1 MENEEP
7 SHQFPLLRKKGPR
20 QGKPREGGIKKK
32 QRIIETMETM
42 QPRVPLDMDQIKAF
56 CEKWKVKEFSLFGS
70 VLRDDFGPESDV
82 DVLIE
87 LFDYEGIGLYEWM
100 DMIEELEGLFHRK
113 VDMVDLQGL
122 KNPFR
127 RQEIITTRQVIYAQ
141 G

>member
-1 MENEEP
+1 
-7 SHQFPLLRKKGPR
+7 
-20 QGKPREGGIKKK
+20 
-32 QRIIETMETM
+32 M